1 MYHLE
6 LNKTFFNLH
15 KKINHL
21 NYDNIIN
28 KVQYFQN
35 SCGCNKILVYL
46 HKKNNHPNYD
56 NIINKVQYFQNNV
69 AVQNN

>member
-35 SCGCNKILVYL
+35 KCGCNKILVYL
-46 HKKNNHPNYD
+46 HTHTHTKKKNTTTTTTQTMT
-56 NIINKVQYFQNNV
+56 IL
-69 AVQNN
+69 

>member
-35 SCGCNKILVYL
+35 KCGCNKILVDL
-46 HKKNNHPNYD
+46 HQKKKKKTTTTTTTTQTMT
-56 NIINKVQYFQNNV
+56 IL
-69 AVQNN
+69 

>member
-6 LNKTFFNLH
+6 LNKTLFYLP
-15 KKINHL
+15 KKKKKNHL

-35 SCGCNKILVYL
+35 KCGCSKQLCNR
-46 HKKNNHPNYD
+46 PRSP
-56 NIINKVQYFQNNV
+56 
-69 AVQNN
+69 

>member
-21 NYDNIIN
+21 NYYNIIN
-28 KVQYFQN
+28 KVQYFKN
-35 SCGCNKILVYL
+35 KCGCNKILVDL
-46 HKKNNHPNYD
+46 HQKKKKKKQQQQPP
-56 NIINKVQYFQNNV
+56 KL
-69 AVQNN
+69 